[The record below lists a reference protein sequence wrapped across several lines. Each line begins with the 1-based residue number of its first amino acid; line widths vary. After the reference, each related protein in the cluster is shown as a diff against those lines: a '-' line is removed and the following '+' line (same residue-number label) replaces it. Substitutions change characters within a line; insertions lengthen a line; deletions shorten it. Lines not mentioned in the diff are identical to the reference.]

1 MKMLKIALVCAVA
14 LTAAGRVHA
23 GELGAPGAPVAQA
36 KQEAAADRAAAPAAK
51 VQPAVGL
58 VKGYR
63 GTSVTVGGDQLLFL
77 KKGDRVDVLVTF
89 DAKMEDKDGK
99 VRQEKI
105 TSTFL
110 QNVVVIN
117 VHKPAKVSETGAV
130 ELLLNPV
137 EAQYAALAIAQ
148 GDVSIVVRAPGD
160 TELHPMEIASFR
172 RLIK

>member
-1 MKMLKIALVCAVA
+1 MKMLKTALVCAAA
-14 LTAAGRVHA
+14 LAAGRVYA
-23 GELGAPGAPVAQA
+23 EELGAPGAPVAQG
-36 KQEAAADRAAAPAAK
+36 KQAAAAESAAAPVAKAA
-51 VQPAVGL
+51 QPVGL

-63 GTSVTVGGDQLLFL
+63 GTSVTVGGDQLLFV

-99 VRQEKI
+99 ERKEKI

-110 QNVVVIN
+110 QNVIVIN
-117 VHKPAKVSETGAV
+117 VHKPAKVSEDGAV

-172 RLIK
+172 KLIK

>member
-14 LTAAGRVHA
+14 ITAAGRIYA
-23 GELGAPGAPVAQA
+23 EELGAPGAPVAQA
-36 KQEAAADRAAAPAAK
+36 KQEAATDRAAAPAAK

-63 GTSVTVGGDQLLFL
+63 GTSVTVGGDQLLFI

-99 VRQEKI
+99 ERKEKV

-117 VHKPAKVSETGAV
+117 VHKPAKVSEEGAA

>member
-1 MKMLKIALVCAVA
+1 MKMLKIAVVCAVA
-14 LTAAGRVHA
+14 LTAAGRTYA
-23 GELGAPGAPVAQA
+23 DELGAPGAP
-36 KQEAAADRAAAPAAK
+36 AAAEAGKAQAAPAAAAK
-51 VQPAVGL
+51 APVVGL

-63 GTSVTVGGDQLLFL
+63 GTSVTVSGDQLLFL

-99 VRQEKI
+99 ERKEKI

-117 VHKPAKVSETGAV
+117 VYKPAKVTETGAV

-148 GDVSIVVRAPGD
+148 GNVNIVVRAPGD